1 MTTGAEGAPGV
12 PLSWRS
18 LTRIRHSLATASTR
32 SSEWSS
38 FRRSSVLFICLSFA
52 AVLPAIQWAGGS
64 DVLAAASQPTQTDSV
79 HAEEEHDTPLLETI
93 ARLTNFAV
101 LVGILFVLLRRPLSI
116 YLSDRS
122 DQVRAGLAQARATSA
137 EAAQQLEAIKERLL
151 TLPNELETLRVRG
164 QEEVAAEE
172 KRLRESTEAARQRL
186 IEESRRELALQLR
199 VAKQQLTQ
207 HAAALATRVA
217 AQRIQ
222 DNLSA
227 ADQLRLVDRYVDQ
240 VRPG

>member
-1 MTTGAEGAPGV
+1 M
-12 PLSWRS
+12 
-18 LTRIRHSLATASTR
+18 
-32 SSEWSS
+32 
-38 FRRSSVLFICLSFA
+38 CLSFA
-52 AVLPAIQWAGGS
+52 VVLPTIQWAGSIG
-64 DVLAAASQPTQTDSV
+64 VLAAASQLTQTDSV

-101 LVGILFVLLRRPLSI
+101 LVGILLVLLRGPLGI

-122 DQVRAGLAQARATSA
+122 DQVREGLAQARATSA

-151 TLPNELETLRVRG
+151 TLPDELEALLARG
-164 QEEVAAEE
+164 QEEVAAED

-199 VAKQQLTQ
+199 VAKQHLTQ

-240 VRPG
+240 VRPGR

>member
-1 MTTGAEGAPGV
+1 MRE
-12 PLSWRS
+12 
-18 LTRIRHSLATASTR
+18 
-32 SSEWSS
+32 
-38 FRRSSVLFICLSFA
+38 
-52 AVLPAIQWAGGS
+52 
-64 DVLAAASQPTQTDSV
+64 
-79 HAEEEHDTPLLETI
+79 
-93 ARLTNFAV
+93 
-101 LVGILFVLLRRPLSI
+101 
-116 YLSDRS
+116 
-122 DQVRAGLAQARATSA
+122 GLAQARATSA

-151 TLPNELETLRVRG
+151 TLPDELEALLARG
-164 QEEVAAEE
+164 QEEVAAED

-199 VAKQQLTQ
+199 VAKQHLTQ

-240 VRPG
+240 VRPGR